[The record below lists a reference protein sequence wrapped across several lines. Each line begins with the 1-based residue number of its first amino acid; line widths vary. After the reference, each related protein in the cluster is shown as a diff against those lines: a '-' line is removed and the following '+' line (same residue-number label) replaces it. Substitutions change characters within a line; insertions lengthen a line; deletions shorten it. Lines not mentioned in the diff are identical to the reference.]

1 MEQKQFV
8 AGIIAQLQ
16 IVLLNGMLGNAS
28 YTGLS
33 IVAKESVAT
42 KGFQSDLF
50 FSHFWSCCC
59 LCVERQRQSLGGVQ
73 GDLSLKKVLLIDLN
87 NKG

>member
-8 AGIIAQLQ
+8 TGIIAHLQ

-33 IVAKESVAT
+33 IVAKGSVAT
-42 KGFQSDLF
+42 KGFSIGLVF
-50 FSHFWSCCC
+50 
-59 LCVERQRQSLGGVQ
+59 
-73 GDLSLKKVLLIDLN
+73 LSFLVMLLLVC
-87 NKG
+87 

>member
-8 AGIIAQLQ
+8 AGIIAHLQ

-42 KGFQSDLF
+42 KGFSIRLVF
-50 FSHFWSCCC
+50 
-59 LCVERQRQSLGGVQ
+59 
-73 GDLSLKKVLLIDLN
+73 LSFLVMLLLVC
-87 NKG
+87 